1 MLATFQNVQIVSVM
15 KRQKKSILVRGEQM
29 LRNLKQNLIP
39 NPKGHWVPIV
49 SSQGWFALT
58 RSVPPPLP
66 LTEDAKKRR
75 HCGGNHWSK
84 VWGGVQLVQVV
95 TLRWKFC
102 ERTKVQGILEA
113 QLSIHWRQIW
123 HIRPTGS
130 LGPWESILPEI
141 MSVGIYS
148 GTISRT
154 KDTGK
159 THIATLQ

>member
-1 MLATFQNVQIVSVM
+1 MLATFQKVQIVSVM
-15 KRQKKSILVRGEQM
+15 KRQKKPILVRGEQM

-84 VWGGVQLVQVV
+84 VWGGVQVVQVV
-95 TLRWKFC
+95 TLRLCKVC
-102 ERTKVQGILEA
+102 ERTKVQDRGGEFGRRGF
-113 QLSIHWRQIW
+113 QSIGGR
-123 HIRPTGS
+123 S
-130 LGPWESILPEI
+130 
-141 MSVGIYS
+141 
-148 GTISRT
+148 
-154 KDTGK
+154 DTYVPRDPLDHEK
-159 THIATLQ
+159 VFCQR